1 MGEEM
6 VEHLYIGL
14 EELGKRWGKT
24 SQELLTFVADPNVS
38 TREKPILFIREVA
51 TTIRNGKR
59 TDTHGLI
66 WCAIRPKDIRE
77 YLVNP
82 DYKIQEAGFLENG
95 KIEMVRIY
103 PGPKA
108 FYKLKIF
115 VIMSEVTRIEAE
127 GGENSAFYKKVTQ
140 DLQPQ
145 FPIDSQPQNIPFARE
160 ESPTLSGKPEQLDQQ
175 HPIGGAPKQPLTEAV
190 EFLLRELDP
199 ASLQDITTD
208 ELLKKMKRR
217 IDPSNENFSDT
228 LSEKVSKVN
237 LTYPSKAV
245 TVNYQIIGNKKSITP
260 KTYAKSAV
268 SKRISEFRKKL
279 IAP

>member
-24 SQELLTFVADPNVS
+24 SQELLTFVANPNVS
-38 TREKPILFIREVA
+38 TREKPILLIREVA
-51 TTIRNGKR
+51 TTTRNGKR
-59 TDTHGLI
+59 TDTHGPI
-66 WCAIRPKDIRE
+66 WCAIRPRDIRE

-82 DYKIQEAGFLENG
+82 YYKIQEVGLLENG

-140 DLQPQ
+140 DLQTQ
-145 FPIDSQPQNIPFARE
+145 SPIDSQPQNIPSTRE
-160 ESPTLSGKPEQLDQQ
+160 ESLILSGQPEQLDQQ
-175 HPIGGAPKQPLTEAV
+175 HPAGGDGAKYTLTGKPAIAEHLGMSESWVRKHLSTMPHKKLTNGRIVACP
-190 EFLLRELDP
+190 EELDEW
-199 ASLQDITTD
+199 ST
-208 ELLKKMKRR
+208 KKR
-217 IDPSNENFSDT
+217 T
-228 LSEKVSKVN
+228 
-237 LTYPSKAV
+237 
-245 TVNYQIIGNKKSITP
+245 
-260 KTYAKSAV
+260 
-268 SKRISEFRKKL
+268 FRKL
-279 IAP
+279 